1 MSTFLNMVGASRPS
15 GQVENFVV
23 EVAEAIRNE
32 AMRGGYL
39 VSYSIQHTRDPISQS
54 VIVMILFKMIEAN
67 NTQTIEANVQIRTN
81 EDLRSFLPTEARV
94 HSASGFPGD
103 LLPLLHHIPALA
115 SCWKDAGGTQA
126 VGQGDPA
133 QDDGRE
139 AVAQKAAQT
148 SDSRGAVTSL
158 ITTLIDIATVKN
170 FVTKGERTR
179 RYLGASGI
187 GTECAAYHALTLR
200 GFPSDTPS
208 PQLLR
213 IFEAGHEIEK
223 LVVKALKDSGHLVEE
238 LDPLTGEQWEYTTH
252 GGHHVCHL
260 DGMITLINSTERMSL
275 EIKSM
280 NKDMFTKFSSKGVKL
295 SHPHYYDQV
304 IDGLEIMRL
313 NAVSVSRCLFVAYC
327 KDNSK
332 YHAEI
337 VNYDVATAKALMGKV
352 EYIVGVGGANRISS
366 SKYEYGCKGCF
377 KTSACWS
384 GANPPDAEKGCWNC
398 GFSIPA
404 SNGGKSWYC
413 TRMALPATKLCSDYL
428 RFEVD
433 AK

>member
-1 MSTFLNMVGASRPS
+1 MSSFANMIGTSRPNDH
-15 GQVENFVV
+15 VERFVV
-23 EVAEAIRNE
+23 EVAEAIRDE
-32 AMRGGYL
+32 AVRGGYL
-39 VSYSIQHTRDPISQS
+39 VSYSIQHTRNPVNNS
-54 VIVMILFKMIEAN
+54 VIVMILFKLIGSS
-67 NTQTIEANVQIRTN
+67 NTPTIEANVQIRTEQSN
-81 EDLRSFLPTEARV
+81 LSFIQETRV
-94 HSASGFPGD
+94 HSASGFPRD
-103 LLPLLHHIPALA
+103 LLPLLHNIPALK
-115 SCWKDAGGTQA
+115 SCWQNAGGTQA

-187 GTECAAYHALTLR
+187 GNECAAYHALTLR

-213 IFEAGHEIEK
+213 IFETGHEIEK

-238 LDPLTGEQWEYTTH
+238 LDPQTGEQWEYTTH

-280 NKDMFTKFSSKGVKL
+280 NKDMFAKFSTKGVKL

-337 VNYDVATAKALMGKV
+337 VNYDVSTAKALMGKV
-352 EYIVGVGGANRISS
+352 ESIVSTGLSQRISS
-366 SKYEYGCKGCF
+366 TKYEYGCKGCF
-377 KTSACWS
+377 KNSACWN

-398 GFSIPA
+398 GYSIPA

-413 TRMALPATKLCSDYL
+413 TRMALPATKLCQDYT

-433 AK
+433 SK